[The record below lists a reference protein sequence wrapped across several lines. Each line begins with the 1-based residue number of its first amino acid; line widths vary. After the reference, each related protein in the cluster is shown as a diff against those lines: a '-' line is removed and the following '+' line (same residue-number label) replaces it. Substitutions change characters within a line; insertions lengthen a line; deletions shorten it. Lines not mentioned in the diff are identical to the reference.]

1 MFCQKCGQELGEN
14 DRFCTKCGEPTG
26 IKVIK
31 KEQNDYPSRISLSN
45 INIGS
50 NTNELK
56 KEVSS
61 FFNQESTTK
70 IILLM
75 VVTLGFYGL
84 FLLYNW
90 IKVVNKAS
98 DKEFFSPSAA
108 IIITLATLGLAS
120 VYFEYEVARRVE
132 KLISLT
138 GGLDARKRT
147 TISPPINNFKETVLI
162 VGIASYAISFFT
174 GGILFII
181 PVVAGTWIY
190 IKIQRSLEY
199 LVDID

>member
-1 MFCQKCGQELGEN
+1 
-14 DRFCTKCGEPTG
+14 
-26 IKVIK
+26 
-31 KEQNDYPSRISLSN
+31 
-45 INIGS
+45 
-50 NTNELK
+50 
-56 KEVSS
+56 
-61 FFNQESTTK
+61 
-70 IILLM
+70 
-75 VVTLGFYGL
+75 
-84 FLLYNW
+84 W